1 MITYRV
7 VESVGEGVED
17 FVPGDRVIPIFAGEC
32 VYCESDKTNLCGTYR
47 VNPFK
52 RTMVSDN
59 GMRFSVVDRSGVRQP
74 VYHFLNTSTFTEYT
88 VLDAACAVKI
98 NPKAPLDR
106 MYLLSCGVSTGKRSI
121 YFYAFAKC

>member
-1 MITYRV
+1 MARGSPWWTDQACA
-7 VESVGEGVED
+7 S
-17 FVPGDRVIPIFAGEC
+17 
-32 VYCESDKTNLCGTYR
+32 
-47 VNPFK
+47 
-52 RTMVSDN
+52 
-59 GMRFSVVDRSGVRQP
+59 RQP

-121 YFYAFAKC
+121 KFYAFAKC